1 MGSRAGPT
9 LHHMRAFLLTRN
21 DTPDRAFE
29 LRDFP
34 VPPVP
39 AGHIRIRVSVFGLNY
54 ADVMMRQ
61 GLYRGAP
68 DLPYVMGYDVEGTV
82 DAVGE
87 GVTEFAPGD
96 RVFAL
101 TRFGG
106 YSEYAVTPAIAA
118 GHLEAGAGPGLGCAL
133 ATQCVTAY
141 YVCDFVQTLLPG
153 ETILLHAAAGGLG
166 TAVIQYAL
174 SRGCTVI
181 AVVGGQAK
189 ADYVRGLGVQHA
201 VDHHVEDY
209 GTYIGQHFQGRVDV
223 ILNNAGGASVRK
235 DRKLLAKGGRLV
247 LLGAAALSGRKSKLA
262 LLKLAWGFGFY
273 SPIGFMGKSQ
283 SLIGVN
289 MLVLADRRPDIV
301 GHCFREVSRLH
312 ATGVFRPTIGRLFE
326 WGQLAEAHQ
335 LLEDRRSI
343 GKFAVRWTD

>member
-1 MGSRAGPT
+1 MK
-9 LHHMRAFLLTRN
+9 AFMLIRHE
-21 DTPDRAFE
+21 TPEKAFE
-29 LRDFP
+29 LRDLP
-34 VPPVP
+34 APPVP
-39 AGHIRIRVSVFGLNY
+39 AGHIGIRVSVFGLNY

-68 DLPYVMGYDVEGTV
+68 DLPYIMGYDVEGEV

-106 YSEYAVTPAIAA
+106 YTTYAVTPAIAA
-118 GHLEAGAGPGLGCAL
+118 GHLESTAPPGLGCAL

-141 YVCDFVQTLLPG
+141 YAAEFVQTWLPG

-174 SRGCTVI
+174 SRGCIVI
-181 AVVGGQAK
+181 AVVGGEAK
-189 ADYVRGLGVQHA
+189 AEYVRGLGAQHV
-201 VDHHVEDY
+201 VDHHREDY
-209 GTYIGQHFQGRVDV
+209 GAYVGRHFNGRVDV
-223 ILNNAGGASVRK
+223 IFNNAGGASVRK
-235 DRKLLAKGGRLV
+235 DRKLLARGGRLV
-247 LLGAAALSGRKSKLA
+247 LLGAAALSGKKDKWS

-283 SLIGVN
+283 SLIGIN

-301 GHCFREVSRLH
+301 GYCFREVSRLH
-312 ATGVFRPTIGRLFE
+312 KEGVFRPTIGRLFE
-326 WGQLAEAHQ
+326 AGQLAEAHQ
-335 LLEDRRSI
+335 MLEDRRSI